1 MKAIH
6 PHIENATFLPRVR
19 YI

>member
-1 MKAIH
+1 MKAIR